1 MIEAIKVIASLVL
14 AIALLCGTIFILMN
28 FPLII
33 LAVGLLALLGFFI
46 WGLTFLIYEL
56 LFDRW

>member
-1 MIEAIKVIASLVL
+1 MIEAIKVIVSLVL

-28 FPLII
+28 FPLIV
-33 LAVGLLALLGFFI
+33 LAVGLIAIFGLMI
-46 WGLTFLIYEL
+46 WGLTFFIYEF

>member
-1 MIEAIKVIASLVL
+1 MIEAIKVIVSLVL
-14 AIALLCGTIFILMN
+14 AIALLCGAVCILMN

-33 LAVGLLALLGFFI
+33 LAVLVLTLLGLLI
-46 WGLTFLIYEL
+46 WGLTFFIYEF

>member
-28 FPLII
+28 FPLIV
-33 LAVGLLALLGFFI
+33 LAVGLIAILGLMI
-46 WGLTFLIYEL
+46 WGLTFFIYEF

>member
-1 MIEAIKVIASLVL
+1 MIEVIKVIASLAL

-28 FPLII
+28 FPLIV
-33 LAVGLLALLGFFI
+33 LAVGLIAILGLMI
-46 WGLTFLIYEL
+46 WGLTFFIYEF

>member
-1 MIEAIKVIASLVL
+1 MIEVIKVIVSLVL
-14 AIALLCGTIFILMN
+14 AIALLCGVVCILMN
-28 FPLII
+28 FPFII
-33 LAVGLLALLGFFI
+33 LAVALLALLCFFV

>member
-1 MIEAIKVIASLVL
+1 MIEAIKVIVSLVL

-28 FPLII
+28 FPLMV
-33 LAVGLLALLGFFI
+33 LAVGLIAILGLMI
-46 WGLTFLIYEL
+46 WGLTFFIYEF

>member
-1 MIEAIKVIASLVL
+1 MIEAIKVIVSLVL

-28 FPLII
+28 FPLIV
-33 LAVGLLALLGFFI
+33 LAVGLIAILGLMI
-46 WGLTFLIYEL
+46 WGLTFFIYEF

>member
-1 MIEAIKVIASLVL
+1 MIEAIKVIVSLVL

-28 FPLII
+28 FPLIV
-33 LAVGLLALLGFFI
+33 LAVGLIAILGLLI
-46 WGLTFLIYEL
+46 WGLTFFIYEF

>member
-1 MIEAIKVIASLVL
+1 MIETIKVIVSLVL
-14 AIALLCGTIFILMN
+14 SIALLCGTIFILMN

>member
-1 MIEAIKVIASLVL
+1 MIEAIKVIVSLIL
-14 AIALLCGTIFILMN
+14 SIALLCGTVFILMN
-28 FPLII
+28 FPFII
-33 LAVGLLALLGFFI
+33 LAIALLALLCFFV

>member
-1 MIEAIKVIASLVL
+1 MIDAIKVIVSLVL
-14 AIALLCGTIFILMN
+14 AIALLCGVVFILMN

-33 LAVGLLALLGFFI
+33 LAVLVLALLGLLI

>member
-14 AIALLCGTIFILMN
+14 AIALLCGVVCILMN
-28 FPLII
+28 FPFII
-33 LAVGLLALLGFFI
+33 LAVLVLALLGLLI
-46 WGLTFLIYEL
+46 WGLTFLIYEF